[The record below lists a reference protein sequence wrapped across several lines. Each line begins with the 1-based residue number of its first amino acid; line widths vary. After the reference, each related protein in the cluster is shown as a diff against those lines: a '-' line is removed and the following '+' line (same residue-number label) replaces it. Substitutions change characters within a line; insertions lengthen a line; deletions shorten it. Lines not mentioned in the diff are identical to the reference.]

1 MGLQCIQLGR
11 RSQGLASLTYFVD
24 HRRPHERCDHG
35 RAAHLYE
42 DYHNWEQR
50 LLQIWHGQ
58 LNLEQTHEFH
68 IVHPRPPLLQ
78 PSSAVSSSLCKRREM
93 IWLAL
98 SSPFLKATSSYIF
111 KAAALLPHQNIF
123 VWPISWSAFCC
134 IIDVLVMPQHMY
146 AKLGMNVFHSYHRDI
161 FPGRSG
167 YGIVLQVRPR
177 PPPNVVFTDID
188 DPVLLQLDHLI
199 PHHPLQL
206 REDVEVPEKL
216 VPVRLQS
223 GQNDLQVPS
232 FLEIRTDGD
241 WCS

>member
-1 MGLQCIQLGR
+1 MVSSFISIFEGNQQLHLQS
-11 RSQGLASLTYFVD
+11 RSAVTTPEHIRLADIL
-24 HRRPHERCDHG
+24 E
-35 RAAHLYE
+35 
-42 DYHNWEQR
+42 R
-50 LLQIWHGQ
+50 LLLHHRCLGHAP
-58 LNLEQTHEFH
+58 THVCQAWYER
-68 IVHPRPPLLQ
+68 IPLPPQ
-78 PSSAVSSSLCKRREM
+78 G
-93 IWLAL
+93 
-98 SSPFLKATSSYIF
+98 YI
-111 KAAALLPHQNIF
+111 
-123 VWPISWSAFCC
+123 
-134 IIDVLVMPQHMY
+134 
-146 AKLGMNVFHSYHRDI
+146 
-161 FPGRSG
+161 PGRSG